1 MTHIMEKIKGNLYIV
16 PTPIGNL
23 EDMTLRSLRILKEA
37 DIVLCEDT
45 RRTLALLNHYD
56 LKKKLLSYHEHN
68 EKMRVDEIIN
78 MIYEGMEV
86 ALVSDAGMPGIS
98 DPGHVIIKA
107 CIEHGLNVEVLPGAT
122 ATITALVL
130 SGLNTDRFT
139 FLGFI
144 PRENKYRNEFL
155 RELEEINHTSI
166 VYESVHRILS
176 TLKLFS
182 EKFPDRKI
190 AVCRELT
197 KIHQEINR
205 GTCLEV
211 YEYYKNKENIKGEFV
226 IILEKAEK
234 EEKEIDI
241 EQLLKIELSKGKRKK
256 EAVKYIVKEYGLNRN
271 DVYQKSLEIDGDF

>member
-1 MTHIMEKIKGNLYIV
+1 MEKMKGNLYVV

-23 EDMTLRSLRILKEA
+23 EDMTMRSLRVLKEA
-37 DIVLCEDT
+37 DVILCEDT

-56 LKKKLLSYHEHN
+56 IKKRLLSYHEHN
-68 EKMRVDEIIN
+68 EKMRVDEIID
-78 MIYEGMEV
+78 MIYQGTEI

-107 CIEHGLNVEVLPGAT
+107 CIEHGLNIEVLPGAT
-122 ATITALVL
+122 ATITALVS

-144 PRENKYRNEFL
+144 PRENKLRNEFL

-182 EKFPDRKI
+182 EKFPDRNI

-205 GTCLEV
+205 GTCKEV
-211 YEYYKNKENIKGEFV
+211 YESYKNKENIKGEFV
-226 IILEKAEK
+226 IILEKAEIV
-234 EEKEIDI
+234 EEELDI
-241 EQLLKIELSKGKRKK
+241 EKLLKIELAQGKRKK